1 MDLDSMVNDL
11 LDIVNEYEFPD
22 KFPEDVSGSYLENF
36 VHFSERSELSKEE
49 TTLGK

>member
-22 KFPEDVSGSYLENF
+22 NFPDVSGSYLENF
-36 VHFSERSELSKEE
+36 IRFSERSDLSKEE
-49 TTLGK
+49 TALGK